1 MKSNIYLRVQ
11 HKLSLW
17 CCERK
22 KNPSHSPATYVYTA
36 LAMTILTLMAC
47 DPPEEESPTI
57 DIAAPVSVIQIKADQ
72 LSRYTIATGNAMA
85 DQEMEMVAKI
95 GGEFHLKNHPE
106 YNRPYK
112 LGDRVKAGQ
121 PFMEIKDKEYINSI
135 SLDSKK
141 MNLELAE
148 KTYLKQKSVFEK
160 GGVTERE
167 LQNAELEVT
176 NAKNELENAQIRLE
190 KMKMDIP
197 ISGVIVEFPHYT
209 PKSIIEQGAPLGK
222 IMSYSK
228 MYIDVHLPENT
239 IGEIKQ
245 GQSVQLTNYSIP
257 NDTLTGKIT
266 EISPA
271 IDVQTRTYL
280 AKVRFVNS
288 QLLVRPGMFMKTL
301 IKVKQKN
308 DIIVIPKE
316 IIISDQK
323 GKRVFVVKENTAFE
337 RIIETGIESD
347 DMIEVVSGLEENE
360 RLVVK
365 GFETLR
371 DKSKVKVLR

>member
-1 MKSNIYLRVQ
+1 MKSNIYL
-11 HKLSLW
+11 
-17 CCERK
+17 
-22 KNPSHSPATYVYTA
+22 
-36 LAMTILTLMAC
+36 LAIGLMVFLAC

-57 DIAAPVSVIQIKADQ
+57 DIASPVSVIQVKTDQ
-72 LSRYTIATGNAMA
+72 LERFTTATGNAMA
-85 DQEMEMVAKI
+85 DKEMEMVAKL

-112 LGDRVKAGQ
+112 LGDYVKAGQ
-121 PFMEIKDKEYINSI
+121 PFMEIKDEEYVNSI
-135 SLDSKK
+135 SLESKK

-176 NAKNELENAQIRLE
+176 NAKNDLESARIRLD

-209 PKSIIEQGAPLGK
+209 PHSIIEQGAPLGK
-222 IMSYSK
+222 IMSYSR
-228 MYIDVHLPENT
+228 MYIDVNLPENT
-239 IGEIKQ
+239 MQEIKK
-245 GQSVQLTNYSIP
+245 GQAVQLTNYSIP
-257 NDTLTGKIT
+257 NDTLVGKIT

-271 IDVQTRTYL
+271 IDIETRTYL
-280 AKVRFVNS
+280 AKVRFNNPR
-288 QLLVRPGMFMKTL
+288 LLIRPGMFVKTL
-301 IKVKQKN
+301 IKVNQKEN
-308 DIIVIPKE
+308 IIIIPKD
-316 IIISDQK
+316 IIISDQD

-337 RIIETGIESD
+337 RIIETGIEND

-371 DKSKVKVLR
+371 DKSKVKVLK